1 MQLRPGLVDLKN
13 MDTAG
18 FSIIETMIALS
29 IFTIGILAVATLVL
43 SSIGEN
49 ASARRITEATALAET
64 RLEQLVA
71 LPYGEIASNTVTQ
84 GAYTVAWN
92 VTEDVIIDDTKS
104 ITVTVSWWFRGR
116 QRDVTVRHL
125 VSPSLA

>member
-1 MQLRPGLVDLKN
+1 MQLRPGFIDLKK

-18 FSIIETMIALS
+18 FSIIETLIALS

-64 RLEQLVA
+64 RLEQLVS

-84 GAYTVAWN
+84 GAYTVAWD
-92 VTEDVIIDDTKS
+92 VTEDVIVDDTKS
-104 ITVTVSWWFRGR
+104 ITVTVSWRYRGR
-116 QRDVTVRHL
+116 QRDVTMRHL
-125 VSPSLA
+125 VSPLA

>member
-1 MQLRPGLVDLKN
+1 MRLRPGFIGLKK

-18 FSIIETMIALS
+18 FSIIETLIALS

-49 ASARRITEATALAET
+49 ASARRITEATALAEDC
-64 RLEQLVA
+64 LELLMA
-71 LPYGEIASNTVTQ
+71 KPYGEIAADGYTQ
-84 GAYTVAWN
+84 GAYNVAWS
-92 VTEDVIIDDTKS
+92 VTEDVIVDDTKS
-104 ITVTVSWWFRGR
+104 ITVTVSWWYRGR

-125 VSPSLA
+125 VSPLA